1 MIGLEKQTSK
11 RVQISSCNWEAVAA
25 PLSAPPS
32 IPQPLEHPKEPIAGT
47 AVKLAAGRGM
57 SPK

>member
-11 RVQISSCNWEAVAA
+11 RVQISSCNWEDVAA
-25 PLSAPPS
+25 LLSAPPF
-32 IPQPLEHPKEPIAGT
+32 IPQLQEHPKEPIAGT